1 MSKKYNNKVFTDT
14 EKRIIYQR
22 FPEWLI
28 DSYRNVK
35 NNKKVQIT
43 FYYFPKEIG
52 KAQGKKS
59 INLLVYLSNIFPRLA
74 DYIEKY
80 NNNRHCQ
87 NELINEFYNVIHK
100 PINYKRCIEFIYEHF
115 ITLERRFA
123 NRLEI
128 EDILNTT
135 DYKKLI
141 IAYSQINNEIKR
153 INKERGRG
161 NALDDDERK
170 IITHNKELDII
181 NYVGSLIDKKPLN
194 WNELETIRENYKL
207 NNYNYKDD
215 EKLITTLK
223 QEIER
228 LRNIIKSLGGNY

>member
-1 MSKKYNNKVFTDT
+1 MSNKNVVFNSY
-14 EKRIIYQR
+14 EKQIIFER
-22 FPEWLI
+22 FPGWLI

-35 NNKKVQIT
+35 NNKKVQII
-43 FYYFPKEIG
+43 FYYFPKESG
-52 KAQGKKS
+52 KAQEKKS
-59 INLLVYLSNIFPRLA
+59 INLLVYLNNIFPRLA
-74 DYIEKY
+74 NYIEKY
-80 NNNRHCQ
+80 NNNRHYQ
-87 NELINEFYNVIHK
+87 NELLNEFYNVIHK
-100 PINYKRCIEFIYEHF
+100 PINYKRCIEFIYEHLVN
-115 ITLERRFA
+115 LERRFA

-135 DYKKLI
+135 DYKKYI
-141 IAYSQINNEIKR
+141 IAYSQLNNEFKI

-161 NALDDDERK
+161 NALDNDERK

-181 NYVGSLIDKKPLN
+181 NYVGSLIDKKPLS

-223 QEIER
+223 EEIER
-228 LRNIIKSLGGNY
+228 LQNIIKSLGGKY

>member
-1 MSKKYNNKVFTDT
+1 MKNKNVEFNSY
-14 EKRIIYQR
+14 EKQVIFER

-28 DSYRNVK
+28 NSYRNVK
-35 NNKKVQIT
+35 NNKKVQTI
-43 FYYFPKEIG
+43 FYYFPKESR
-52 KAQGKKS
+52 KLQEKKS
-59 INLLVYLSNIFPRLA
+59 INLFVYLNNIFPRLA
-74 DYIEKY
+74 NYIEKY
-80 NNNRHCQ
+80 NNNRQYQ
-87 NELINEFYNVIHK
+87 NELLNEFYNVIHK
-100 PINYKRCIEFIYEHF
+100 PINYKRCIEFIYEHL
-115 ITLERRFA
+115 INLERRFA

-135 DYKKLI
+135 NYKKYI
-141 IAYSQINNEIKR
+141 ISYSQIDTEIKR

-181 NYVGSLIDKKPLN
+181 NYVGSLIDKKPLS

-228 LRNIIKSLGGNY
+228 LQNIIKSLGGRY

>member
-1 MSKKYNNKVFTDT
+1 MGNKNVVINSY
-14 EKRIIYQR
+14 EKQVIFER
-22 FPEWLI
+22 FPGWLI

-35 NNKKVQIT
+35 NNKKVQII
-43 FYYFPKEIG
+43 FYYFPKERG
-52 KAQGKKS
+52 KAQEKKS
-59 INLLVYLSNIFPRLA
+59 INLLAYLNNIFPRLA
-74 DYIEKY
+74 NYIEKY

-87 NELINEFYNVIHK
+87 NELINEFYIVIHK
-100 PINYKRCIEFIYEHF
+100 PINYKRCIEFIYEHLVN
-115 ITLERRFA
+115 LERRFA

-135 DYKKLI
+135 DYKKYI
-141 IAYSQINNEIKR
+141 VAYSQLNNEFKI

-215 EKLITTLK
+215 EKMIITLK

-228 LRNIIKSLGGNY
+228 LKNIIKSLGGKY

>member
-1 MSKKYNNKVFTDT
+1 MKNKNVEFNSY
-14 EKRIIYQR
+14 EKQVIFER
-22 FPEWLI
+22 FPGWLI
-28 DSYRNVK
+28 DNYRNVK
-35 NNKKVQIT
+35 NNKKVQII
-43 FYYFPKEIG
+43 FYYFPKERG
-52 KAQGKKS
+52 KAQEKKS
-59 INLLVYLSNIFPRLA
+59 INLLVYLNNIFPRLA
-74 DYIEKY
+74 NYIEKY

-100 PINYKRCIEFIYEHF
+100 PINYKRCIEFIYEHLVN
-115 ITLERRFA
+115 LERRFA

-135 DYKKLI
+135 DYKNFI
-141 IAYSQINNEIKR
+141 IAYSQIDNEIKR

-181 NYVGSLIDKKPLN
+181 NYVGSLIGKKSLN

-228 LRNIIKSLGGNY
+228 LQNIIKSLGGKY